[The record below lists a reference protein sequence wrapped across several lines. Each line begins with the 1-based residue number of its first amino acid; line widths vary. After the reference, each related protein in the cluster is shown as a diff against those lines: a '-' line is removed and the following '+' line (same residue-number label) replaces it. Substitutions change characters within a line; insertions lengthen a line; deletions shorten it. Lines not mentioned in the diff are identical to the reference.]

1 MLAGS
6 VFPGV
11 YKHLQNLP
19 AGQVLGRNA
28 RGLPTVWLN
37 IMKNKT
43 VLRVGFA
50 AMACAVAFCAS
61 DVWNSKES
69 TDWTSDDINKIL
81 TDSPWAKQVN
91 ASFDS
96 SGRGGGGGYPGGG
109 GGRGGGMGG
118 GGMGYPGGGM
128 GGGGMGGRGGMG
140 RGGGGMGGPGGGGGQ
155 SRQSMSVL
163 VRWDSATPIQQAL
176 SRRGDAATPAPEP
189 KAAGE
194 ASAKHYVITVVG
206 LRMQGRRVRS
216 DSSDSSSTGTDGESR
231 GTRDPDLVRE
241 ELMSSTELLLKGRN
255 SITPDDIKVTGR
267 DTAGGIQFFF
277 PVTMDPISLDDKE
290 VTFQT
295 HLGSAKVE
303 RKFNLKDMKFK
314 GKLDL

>member
-1 MLAGS
+1 M
-6 VFPGV
+6 
-11 YKHLQNLP
+11 Q
-19 AGQVLGRNA
+19 
-28 RGLPTVWLN
+28 
-37 IMKNKT
+37 NKT
-43 VLRVGFA
+43 VLRATLA

-69 TDWTSDDINKIL
+69 PDWTADDINRIL

-96 SGRGGGGGYPGGG
+96 AGRGGGIGGPGGG
-109 GGRGGGMGG
+109 GGGGMGRGGGMGG

-128 GGGGMGGRGGMG
+128 GGGGIGGGMGGGGRGGMG

-176 SRRGDAATPAPEP
+176 ARRGDAATPAPEP

-206 LRMQGRRVRS
+206 LRTQGRRVRS
-216 DSSDSSSTGTDGESR
+216 DSDSSTGADGETR

-241 ELMSSTELLLKGRN
+241 ELMSSTELVLKGRN
-255 SITPDDIKVTGR
+255 SITPDDIRMTGR
-267 DTAGGIQFFF
+267 DSASGIQFFF
-277 PVTMDPISLDDKE
+277 PLTMDPISLDDKD

-303 RKFNLKDMKFK
+303 KKFNLKEMKFK
-314 GKLDL
+314 GKLEL